1 MPSPPRPTARQHSSS
16 DVPGAP
22 GVPGVAAEGG
32 VAGLGEEG
40 MDTRGGVAGR
50 DPPTPPLATGAAVA
64 AGAEG
69 RATWSA

>member
-1 MPSPPRPTARQHSSS
+1 M
-16 DVPGAP
+16 
-22 GVPGVAAEGG
+22 AAEGG
-32 VAGLGEEG
+32 VARLGEEG
-40 MDTRGGVAGR
+40 METRGGVAGR